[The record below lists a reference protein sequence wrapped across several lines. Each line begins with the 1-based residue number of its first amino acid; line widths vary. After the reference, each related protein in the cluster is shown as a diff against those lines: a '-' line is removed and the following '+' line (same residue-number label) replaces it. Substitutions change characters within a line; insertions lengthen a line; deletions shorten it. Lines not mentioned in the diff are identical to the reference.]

1 MTLKEAIAKRI
12 LELCEQRQITINK
25 LSIMCGMTQS
35 TLNNIINTG
44 SKRPQVDTIKK
55 DLTPGEI
62 LDGEGGFC
70 AHGEFFSADSFKEV
84 DEEFE

>member
-35 TLNNIINTG
+35 TLNNIINPG

-55 DLTPGEI
+55 I
-62 LDGEGGFC
+62 CDGLGIGL
-70 AHGEFFSADSFKEV
+70 GEFFSADSFKEV

>member
-1 MTLKEAIAKRI
+1 MNDTERSHSQTHFGALRAEANHHKQAFH
-12 LELCEQRQITINK
+12 NV
-25 LSIMCGMTQS
+25 MCGMTQS

-55 DLTPGEI
+55 I
-62 LDGEGGFC
+62 CDGLGIGL
-70 AHGEFFSADSFKEV
+70 GEFFSADSFKEV

>member
-1 MTLKEAIAKRI
+1 M
-12 LELCEQRQITINK
+12 
-25 LSIMCGMTQS
+25 MCGMTQS

-55 DLTPGEI
+55 I
-62 LDGEGGFC
+62 CDGLGIGL
-70 AHGEFFSADSFKEV
+70 GEFFSADSFKEV